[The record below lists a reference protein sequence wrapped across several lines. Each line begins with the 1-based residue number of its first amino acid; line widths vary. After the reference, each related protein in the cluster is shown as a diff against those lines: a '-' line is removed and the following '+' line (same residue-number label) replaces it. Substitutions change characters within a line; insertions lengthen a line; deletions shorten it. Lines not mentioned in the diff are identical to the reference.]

1 MNDYLTDVEFKAL
14 HELFLGYF
22 AAFKALPQYMQDA
35 YYVRARALGRSVGP
49 DQ

>member
-1 MNDYLTDVEFKAL
+1 MSDYLTDVEFEAL
-14 HELFLGYF
+14 HTLFLGYF
-22 AAFKALPQYMQDA
+22 TAFNHLPQYMQDA